1 MSRRLERGAAEESGP
16 GDLDD
21 AELAALAGGGD
32 ERQRK
37 AAFRELHDRH
47 ASYLQDYLRHRF
59 RFNRAATRDV
69 AADAWRRAWAH
80 FHRFDPELAKFRTWL
95 TTIAG
100 NLARNWRRDRSR
112 DPQIT
117 FTRLTSG
124 QEEGE
129 TDVEWNDSDAR
140 PDRKARRRQLR
151 RLVAEAAEELSAAH
165 RTVLQLRER
174 KGLSY
179 GEIGE
184 ETGLPLGTVKSR
196 IYRARRELR
205 RHLADRLQERS
216 ELLPESLR
224 PLDRRDDS

>member
-1 MSRRLERGAAEESGP
+1 MSRRLERGAAGESGP
-16 GDLDD
+16 GELEDAQL
-21 AELAALAGGGD
+21 AELAGDGD

-37 AAFRELHDRH
+37 AAFGELHDRH
-47 ASYLQDYLRHRF
+47 AAYLTAFLQHRGL
-59 RFNRAATRDV
+59 NRAAARDL

-174 KGLSY
+174 KGMSY
-179 GEIGE
+179 GEIVE

-205 RHLADRLQERS
+205 RHLADRLQERP